1 MFCLTRDNSPRNLC
15 IMTLLIL
22 LCNEVNI
29 ISEEAFSRLL
39 WFFWRIYLNCS
50 LNPTM
55 NSQFNYFVI
64 SRFFRWF
71 YSSLVFMK
79 HRKFSIKNNFTQ
91 LCDGYKTNNWKCV
104 HTYCACILQLLN
116 AEKKMNDVIMNKVW
130 NWKQYTFKFIS
141 LYDKKLK
148 IDCIFYL
155 HLTWL
160 CGSSK
165 NFEKYPASLI
175 ELLA

>member
-79 HRKFSIKNNFTQ
+79 HRNS
-91 LCDGYKTNNWKCV
+91 LSKTISPNCV
-104 HTYCACILQLLN
+104 TDTKQITENVYILT
-116 AEKKMNDVIMNKVW
+116 AHVFCSYWMRKKKMNDLIMNKVCTIE
-130 NWKQYTFKFIS
+130 NNTYLNSF
-141 LYDKKLK
+141 L
-148 IDCIFYL
+148 CIIK
-155 HLTWL
+155 
-160 CGSSK
+160 S
-165 NFEKYPASLI
+165 
-175 ELLA
+175 